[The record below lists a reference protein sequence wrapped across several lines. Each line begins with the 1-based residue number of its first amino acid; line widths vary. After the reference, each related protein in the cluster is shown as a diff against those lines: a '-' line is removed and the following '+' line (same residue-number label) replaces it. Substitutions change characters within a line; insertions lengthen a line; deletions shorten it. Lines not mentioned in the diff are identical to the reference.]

1 MEELPLHMGGG
12 CYLQKKVEGGDL
24 GEHIPNSDLKGGRRL
39 TRVGDLS

>member
-1 MEELPLHMGGG
+1 MEELPLHMGG